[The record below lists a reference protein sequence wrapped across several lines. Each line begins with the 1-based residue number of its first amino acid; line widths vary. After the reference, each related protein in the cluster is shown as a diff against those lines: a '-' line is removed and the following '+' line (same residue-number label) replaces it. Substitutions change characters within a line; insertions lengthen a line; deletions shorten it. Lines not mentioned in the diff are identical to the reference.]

1 VAKVLI
7 EVGMLKGAIRVLERL
22 LLEDDT
28 VSEVWFLLSATYR
41 DTKRPATARQY
52 LVTFLEVGAAPVHP
66 WRFNSSRGLG
76 GGGWRGGGGP
86 FPCPQRKPT
95 CHMEGP

>member
-1 VAKVLI
+1 MLCWTPDDDSLPPYTLRLSVAKVLI

-28 VSEVWFLLSATYR
+28 VSEVWFLLSAAYR

-52 LVTFLEVGAAPVHP
+52 LVTFLEVGAQPC
-66 WRFNSSRGLG
+66 
-76 GGGWRGGGGP
+76 
-86 FPCPQRKPT
+86 FPCFGHVCAHAR
-95 CHMEGP
+95 